1 MDIIEFI
8 FKDVV
13 GWVGF
18 LALYVA
24 LPILIIRSTYL
35 YKKDKKQAQYE
46 KREVK
51 AQYKHDFTISM
62 ICVCIFILIIIALFV
77 LFIRFVSLNN

>member
-8 FKDVV
+8 FTDVV
-13 GWVGF
+13 GWIVF

-24 LPILIIRSTYL
+24 LPILIIRSIYL

-46 KREVK
+46 KREVRT
-51 AQYKHDFTISM
+51 QYKHDFTISM
-62 ICVCIFILIIIALFV
+62 ICIGIFILIIIALFV
-77 LFIRFVSLNN
+77 LFISFCIS

>member
-8 FKDVV
+8 FTDVV
-13 GWVGF
+13 GWIAF

-24 LPILIIRSTYL
+24 LPILIIRSIYL

-46 KREVK
+46 KREVRT
-51 AQYKHDFTISM
+51 QYKHDFTISM
-62 ICVCIFILIIIALFV
+62 ICIGIFILIIIALFV
-77 LFIRFVSLNN
+77 LFISFCIS